1 MLVFLIFFVFIKN
14 GPTINHDITLHLHA
28 QLKPKEEQK
37 NVAFFMLDLVNP
49 RGNRQHYKHHPVHM
63 YVVISFFCQ
72 SAEYSTMHPLY
83 LGVGIYDIEA
93 WNI

>member
-1 MLVFLIFFVFIKN
+1 MLVFLIFFIKN

-28 QLKPKEEQK
+28 QLKSKEEQK
-37 NVAFFMLDLVNP
+37 NVAFFHARFGKP
-49 RGNRQHYKHHPVHM
+49 SRQHYKHHPVHM